1 MRSKVSSHLA
11 TREESQYIHKM
22 LYHCPKF
29 DQKGYFR
36 SKTRKL
42 SITIEFTRLETVYGE
57 LFNLNFWT
65 KFAAKEPLWSEKEE
79 VSITIKILIFK
90 LV

>member
-36 SKTRKL
+36 SKTGKL
-42 SITIEFTRLETVYGE
+42 SITIEFTRLETVYG
-57 LFNLNFWT
+57 
-65 KFAAKEPLWSEKEE
+65 
-79 VSITIKILIFK
+79 
-90 LV
+90 

>member
-36 SKTRKL
+36 SKTGKL
-42 SITIEFTRLETVYGE
+42 SITIEFTRNSLWGT
-57 LFNLNFWT
+57 FQF
-65 KFAAKEPLWSEKEE
+65 KFLDEICRKGTS
-79 VSITIKILIFK
+79 